1 MFKTFSL
8 FLLLLA
14 ALPAGAQQAA
24 VTNIAGA
31 KKDAELNFP
40 VISLPDRA
48 VARKINDFLQINV
61 LKQTTLKA
69 PGLQV
74 FDKAKWTEKQTGI
87 DAMNYTVYANNSNL
101 LSIGLDFE
109 WMGAHPEP
117 DQASFVF
124 NSQNGEIVLP
134 ADIFTPQGMKD
145 LAGEVI
151 QKRSELI
158 AAHLKK
164 LKADPEGAE
173 GIDNIKEDYTSC
185 NTAAKLEAFY
195 VTATGI
201 VFHKAYC
208 LPHVIANLDIPLD
221 ITYSF
226 NQLRPRLS
234 AFGQKLLNPVKQ
246 DISKDS
252 FPSLA
257 KPLRGKIDNKYDIVM
272 QLHFYGD
279 NSVSGFYYYNNYQS
293 AIELSGKFEKGKLEL
308 KEHDN
313 DYNDTAVF
321 EAAVSGTTVSGTWTN
336 LKTKKS
342 LGFAVKN

>member
-1 MFKTFSL
+1 MFKPFFL

-24 VTNIAGA
+24 ITNIAGA

-48 VARKINDFLQINV
+48 VARKINDYLQINL

-87 DAMNYTVYANNSNL
+87 DAMNYTVYANNGNL
-101 LSIGLDFE
+101 LSMGLDFE

-124 NSQNGEIVLP
+124 NSQNGEIILP
-134 ADIFTPQGMKD
+134 ADIFTQQGMKE
-145 LAGEVI
+145 LAGEVTR
-151 QKRSELI
+151 KRSELI
-158 AAHLKK
+158 AAHLTK
-164 LKADPEGAE
+164 LKADPDAAE
-173 GIDNIKEDYTSC
+173 GIGNIKENYASC
-185 NTAAKLEAFY
+185 NTTAKLEAFY

-201 VFHKAYC
+201 VFHKANC

-226 NQLRPRLS
+226 DQLRSRLS
-234 AFGQKLLNPVKQ
+234 AFGQKLLSPVKQ

-252 FPSLA
+252 FPSLE

-279 NSVSGFYYYNNYQS
+279 HSVGGFYYYNNYQS
-293 AIELSGKFEKGKLEL
+293 AIEISGKLEGGVLEL
-308 KEHDN
+308 KEHDA

-321 EAAVSGTTVSGTWTN
+321 TGTIRGTAYSGVWTN